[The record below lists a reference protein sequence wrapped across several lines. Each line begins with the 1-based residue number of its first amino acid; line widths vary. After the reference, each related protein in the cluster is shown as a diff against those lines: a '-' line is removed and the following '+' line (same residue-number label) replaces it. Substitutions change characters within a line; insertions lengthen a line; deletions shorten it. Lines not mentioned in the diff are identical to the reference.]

1 MRDGEQ
7 GGETM
12 KLGFTTAVF
21 GKELKDKEVT
31 LQDIVQFAQ
40 ENGLDAIE
48 LRDGCVEDYNGAA
61 LRQLTL
67 RYENIHFTYAIKNN
81 CLDEKD
87 EERVRGAIEL
97 SASFSR
103 EPILRLV
110 ADGGIIKNEKRRY
123 TSEEKGKI
131 VNKLKIYADIA
142 ARHRVMLGLE
152 NAREPME
159 DIKYMIDQVGSPLMG
174 VTFDPGNLT
183 SIAIEREDPLKA
195 LESLKVSEI
204 KLVHLKQTINGEPQT
219 HIFQGDVDIKKLLD
233 RLNGMGYE
241 GIVCLE
247 PRAAKGSRD
256 AIKSSIE
263 YMNKLYGKP
272 WPYF

>member
-1 MRDGEQ
+1 MN
-7 GGETM
+7 
-12 KLGFTTAVF
+12 LGFTTAVF
-21 GKELKDKEVT
+21 EKELKDKEIT
-31 LQDIVQFAQ
+31 LQDIVEFGKD
-40 ENGLDAIE
+40 NGLEAIE
-48 LRDGCVEDYNGAA
+48 LREGCVEDYNGEA
-61 LRQLTL
+61 LQQLTQQ
-67 RYENIHFTYAIKNN
+67 YKNIHFTYAIKND
-81 CLDEKD
+81 CLDERD
-87 EERVRGAIEL
+87 EQKVRGAIEL
-97 SASFSR
+97 SSLLSR

-110 ADGGIIKNEKRRY
+110 ADGEIIKNEKRRY
-123 TSEEKGKI
+123 TSEEKAKI

-142 ARHRVMLGLE
+142 TRHRVMLGLE

-159 DIKYMIDQVGSPLMG
+159 DIKYLINQVDSPIMG

-183 SIAIEREDPLKA
+183 SIAIEKEDPLKA
-195 LESLKVSEI
+195 LESLEVSEI

-219 HIFQGDVDIKKLLD
+219 YISQGDIDIKKLLD

-241 GIVCLE
+241 GIICLE
-247 PRAAKGSRD
+247 PRAGKGCRD

>member
-1 MRDGEQ
+1 
-7 GGETM
+7 M

-21 GKELKDKEVT
+21 DKELKDREVT

-40 ENGLDAIE
+40 ENRFEAIE
-48 LRDGCVEDYNGAA
+48 LREGCVEDYDGEA
-61 LRQLTL
+61 LRQLTP
-67 RYENIHFTYAIKNN
+67 RYKNIHFTYAIKNN
-81 CLDEKD
+81 CLDERD
-87 EERVRGAIEL
+87 EEKVRGAIEL
-97 SASFSR
+97 SASLSG

-123 TSEEKGKI
+123 SSEEKTKI
-131 VNKLKIYADIA
+131 VDKLKIYADIA
-142 ARHRVMLGLE
+142 TRYRVMLGLE

-159 DIKYMIDQVGSPLMG
+159 DIKNMIDQVGSPVVG

-195 LESLKVSEI
+195 LESLKVSDI

-219 HIFQGDVDIKKLLD
+219 YVSQGDIDIRKLLD
-233 RLNGMGYE
+233 RVNGMGYK
-241 GIVCLE
+241 GIICLE
-247 PRAAKGSRD
+247 PRAGKGCRD

-263 YMNKLYGKP
+263 YMNKLYGRP

>member
-1 MRDGEQ
+1 
-7 GGETM
+7 M

-31 LQDIVQFAQ
+31 LQNIIEFAKK
-40 ENGLDAIE
+40 NGIEAIE
-48 LRDGCVEDYNGAA
+48 LREGCVEDYDREA
-61 LRQLTL
+61 LRQLTQ
-67 RYENIHFTYAIKNN
+67 RYEKIHFTYAIKNN

-87 EERVRGAIEL
+87 EQKVREAIQL
-97 SASFSR
+97 SASLSG
-103 EPILRLV
+103 ESILRLV

-123 TSEEKGKI
+123 TSGEKAEI

-142 ARHRVMLGLE
+142 TRHRVMLGLE

-159 DIKYMIDQVGSPLMG
+159 DIKYLINQVSSPLMG

-183 SIAIEREDPLKA
+183 SIAIEKEDPLKA

-204 KLVHLKQTINGEPQT
+204 KLVHLKQTINGESQT
-219 HIFQGDVDIKKLLD
+219 HITQGDIDIKKLLD
-233 RLNGMGYE
+233 RLHDMGYE
-241 GIVCLE
+241 GIICLE
-247 PRAAKGSRD
+247 PKPTKGCRD
-256 AIKSSIE
+256 GIKSSIE
-263 YMNKLYGKP
+263 YMNKLYGKS

>member
-1 MRDGEQ
+1 
-7 GGETM
+7 M

-21 GKELKDKEVT
+21 DKELKDKEVT
-31 LQDIVQFAQ
+31 LQDIVEFAK
-40 ENGLDAIE
+40 ENGLGAIE
-48 LRDGCVEDYNGAA
+48 LREGCVEDYDGEA
-61 LRQLTL
+61 LRQLTQ
-67 RYENIHFTYAIKNN
+67 RYEKIHFTYAIKNN
-81 CLDEKD
+81 CLDERD
-87 EERVRGAIEL
+87 EQKVRGAIQL
-97 SASFSR
+97 SAALSG

-123 TSEEKGKI
+123 TSEEKAEI

-142 ARHRVMLGLE
+142 TQHRVMLGIE

-159 DIKYMIDQVGSPLMG
+159 DIKYLIDQVGSPLMG

-219 HIFQGDVDIKKLLD
+219 YISQGDIDIKKLLD

-241 GIVCLE
+241 GIICLE
-247 PRAAKGSRD
+247 PRPAKGCRD

-263 YMNKLYGKP
+263 YMNNLYGKS

>member
-1 MRDGEQ
+1 
-7 GGETM
+7 M

-21 GKELKDKEVT
+21 EKELNDKDIT
-31 LQDIVQFAQ
+31 LQDIVEFAK
-40 ENGLDAIE
+40 ENGFDAIE
-48 LRDGCVEDYNGAA
+48 LREGCVEDYDGDA
-61 LRQLTL
+61 LRQLSQ
-67 RYENIHFTYAIKNN
+67 RNEKIHFTYAIKND
-81 CLDEKD
+81 CFDERD
-87 EERVRGAIEL
+87 EQKVRGAIEL
-97 SASFSR
+97 SSSLSAD
-103 EPILRLV
+103 PVLRLV

-123 TSEEKGKI
+123 TSEEKNKI

-142 ARHRVMLGLE
+142 AQHEVMLGLE

-159 DIKYMIDQVGSPLMG
+159 DIKYVIDQVGSPLMG

-183 SIAIEREDPLKA
+183 SIAIEKEDPLEA
-195 LESLKVSEI
+195 LESLEVSEI

-219 HIFQGDVDIKKLLD
+219 YISRGDIDIKKLID

-241 GIVCLE
+241 GILCLE
-247 PRAAKGSRD
+247 PRAAKGCRD